1 MNRQRECQ
9 YLKAGGE
16 PCRAQALPG
25 RTSCIFHDPD
35 LAAKRAEGRKRG
47 GTVRSKPAA
56 VLPRS
61 TPDLPLRTVADI
73 AAMLGTTIN
82 QVRRG
87 ELDPK
92 VGNCL
97 AVLSGQLLRALE
109 GGELAQRLDALEA
122 RLAGPGPHPAGTL
135 NGIAG
140 RGGL

>member
-1 MNRQRECQ
+1 MDRERQCQ
-9 YLKAGGE
+9 LLKAGGE
-16 PCRAQALPG
+16 PCRALALPG
-25 RTSCIFHDPD
+25 KTRCIFHDPD
-35 LAAKRAEGRKRG
+35 MAARRAEGRRRG
-47 GTVRSKPAA
+47 GKVRSKPAA

-73 AAMLGTTIN
+73 AAMLGATIN

-109 GGELAQRLDALEA
+109 GGELAQRLAALEA
-122 RLAGPGPHPAGTL
+122 RLAGPGPHPAGRL
-135 NGIAG
+135 NG
-140 RGGL
+140 RGCL